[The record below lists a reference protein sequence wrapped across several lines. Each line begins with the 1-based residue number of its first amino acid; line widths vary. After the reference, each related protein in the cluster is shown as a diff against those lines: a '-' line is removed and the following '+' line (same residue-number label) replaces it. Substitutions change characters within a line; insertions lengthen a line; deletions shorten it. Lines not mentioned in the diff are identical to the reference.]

1 MLLSADQVRLEP
13 VQSGSSDPKCFKL
26 SEQNCAVDG
35 VEGCRQVQKDQCSQV
50 TGVDHKQD
58 VRQNF
63 NKGCLRRV
71 FRTIGRLKLRYR
83 SSCVMCQLC

>member
-1 MLLSADQVRLEP
+1 MLLPADQVRLEP
-13 VQSGSSDPKCFKL
+13 VYSGSSDPKCFKSL
-26 SEQNCAVDG
+26 EQNCV

-71 FRTIGRLKLRYR
+71 FRMIGRLKLRYR